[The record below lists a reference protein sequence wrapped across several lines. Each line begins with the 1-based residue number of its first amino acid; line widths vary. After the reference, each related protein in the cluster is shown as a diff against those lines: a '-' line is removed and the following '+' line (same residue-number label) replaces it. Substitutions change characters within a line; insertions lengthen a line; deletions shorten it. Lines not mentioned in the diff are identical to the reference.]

1 MKLSEQWLRTWV
13 NPDVTSEELAEQLT
27 MAGLEVD
34 DVSPVAAPFNDVVIG
49 EVLTVEPHPDADRL
63 RVTTVSVGALNNGE
77 PLQIVCGAP
86 NVSVGMKAPVAMIG
100 AVLPNG
106 LKIKKGK
113 LRGVASHGMLC
124 GASEIDLEDEIDG
137 LLELPAD
144 APVGQDIREYLDLD
158 AHIIDISITPNR
170 GDCFSLR
177 GIAREVAVINQT
189 AFNELDIAKANASSE
204 ASAAITVETPDC
216 PRYLAQRVNGVD
228 AKAATPDWMKT
239 HLIRSG
245 LNPKSFLVDV
255 TNYVLMELGQP
266 LHAFDA
272 DKIQGTIQVRY
283 ANAGEKLTLLDETEV
298 SLDDDMLVIADN
310 SGAIALAGV
319 MGGLSTAVTESTQN
333 VLIESAHFKQLAIAG
348 RARRFGLHT
357 DASQRFERGV
367 DFELPEQAMS
377 RAVQLVTEIAGG
389 DAQAIS
395 RHESL
400 TDLPAREAVMLK
412 QSDIK
417 KRLGFEVAADEVT
430 RILIALGMD
439 TSMQPDAEERTW
451 HCVPPSYR
459 FDIAIPED
467 LVEEVAR
474 IYGYDNIPVML
485 PTQQTRL
492 KPATESIQ
500 PNDIHQLLASLGY
513 QEAISFSF
521 SDAKLEQII
530 NPDAVNIALANP
542 ISADLAVMRSTLLSS
557 LIPCVQYNVNR
568 QQARVRFFEL
578 GLRFVGQSVAE
589 LAQIPTLAIIATG
602 TANQENWHEPAHGLD
617 FYDIKHDIEQILN
630 RSHVSAQFVPSRCA
644 WLHPGQSAD
653 IVVDDVVV
661 GYVGALHP
669 SVQDKLD
676 LPKTWVAELDQNA
689 LLVETKAEVKPLSR
703 FPQVRR
709 DIALLVDADV
719 QVADIVSEIK
729 RTAPTQLQ
737 DVWLFDVYHDEGM
750 PAGKHSL
757 AFALIWQEA
766 ERTMEDAETQ
776 AATDVVVNALTDA
789 FGAVLRG

>member
-1 MKLSEQWLRTWV
+1 MKLSEQWLRSWV
-13 NPDVTSEELAEQLT
+13 NPEVTSEELAEQLT

-34 DVSPVAAPFNDVVIG
+34 DLSPVAAPFNNVVVG

-63 RVTTVSVGALNNGE
+63 RVTTVSVGEQNDSQA
-77 PLQIVCGAP
+77 LQIVCGAP

-113 LRGVASHGMLC
+113 LRGVESHGMLC

-144 APVGQDIREYLDLD
+144 APTGQDIREFLDLD
-158 AHIIDISITPNR
+158 ANIIDISITPNR

-177 GIAREVAVINQT
+177 GIAREVAVINGMSFSEP
-189 AFNELDIAKANASSE
+189 AIDVAKAT
-204 ASAAITVETPDC
+204 AADSISLNIQTTDC

-228 AKAATPDWMKT
+228 AKVTTPDWMKT
-239 HLIRSG
+239 HLTRSG

-272 DKIQGTIQVRY
+272 DKIQGAIQVRY
-283 ANAGEKLTLLDETEV
+283 ATEGEKLTLLDEQEV
-298 SLDDDMLVIADN
+298 TLESDMLVIADD
-310 SGAIALAGV
+310 SGAIALAGI
-319 MGGLSTAVTESTQN
+319 MGGLSTAVTDNTKN
-333 VLIESAHFKQLAIAG
+333 VLIESAHFDQLAIAG

-367 DFELPEQAMS
+367 DFHLPKAAVN
-377 RAVQLVTEIAGG
+377 RAVQLIHDIAGG
-389 DAQAIS
+389 AVQAVS
-395 RHESL
+395 QHESL
-400 TDLPAREAVMLK
+400 SDLPVRIPVTLK
-412 QSDIK
+412 ASHIK
-417 KRLGFEVAADEVT
+417 DRLGFDVAADDVT
-430 RILIALGMD
+430 RILLALGMD
-439 TSMQPDAEERTW
+439 VSMQSDEDEKIWQCT
-451 HCVPPSYR
+451 PPSHR
-459 FDIAIPED
+459 FDISIAED

-474 IYGYDNIPVML
+474 IYGYDNIPVMF
-485 PTQQTRL
+485 PQQQTLL

-500 PNDIHQLLASLGY
+500 LGDVTQLLADLGY

-521 SDAKLEQII
+521 SDAKLEHII

-557 LIPCVQYNVNR
+557 LIPCVQHNVNR
-568 QQARVRFFEL
+568 QQERVRFFEL
-578 GLRFVGQSVAE
+578 GLRFEGSSVAQ
-589 LAQIPTLAIIATG
+589 LAQTPTLAIIATG
-602 TANQENWHEPAHGLD
+602 TANQENWHETAHSLD

-630 RSHVSAQFVPSRCA
+630 KSRLIAQFVPSEKH

-653 IVVDDVVV
+653 IVVDGKMI

-669 SVQDKLD
+669 SVQTQLD
-676 LPKTWVAELDQNA
+676 LPRTWVAELDQSA
-689 LLVETKAEVKPLSR
+689 LLVETKAVVTPLSR

-709 DIALLVDADV
+709 DIALLIDRDVAVADV
-719 QVADIVSEIK
+719 ITEITRVAPS
-729 RTAPTQLQ
+729 QLQ
-737 DVWLFDVYHDEGM
+737 DVWLFDVYAGDNLPE
-750 PAGKHSL
+750 GKHSL

-776 AATDVVVNALTDA
+776 AATDTVVNALTHT
-789 FGAVLRG
+789 FGAELRS